1 MFVFDFIFVFPE
13 QLLLKNLMFLLWGL
27 ALNGFE
33 ISEEQQKYV
42 NKDYNLIKKY
52 NTNVL
57 TKDKGS

>member
-1 MFVFDFIFVFPE
+1 
-13 QLLLKNLMFLLWGL
+13 MFLLWGL
-27 ALNGFE
+27 ALNGFK

-52 NTNVL
+52 NTNAL